1 MAENKT
7 LKVPGATLYYQVR
20 GSGPVLLMIP
30 GGPTDA
36 AIFAGVVPHLTDR
49 YTVVAYDPRGNS
61 RSVLDGPAE
70 DVHADVH
77 GDDAHRLLAELG
89 DEPAYVFGSSGGAVI
104 GLNLAARY
112 PGQVRTLVA
121 HEPPC
126 GRILPDAEEY
136 LAGTEEVYQAYRTG
150 GVEAGM
156 KRFEE
161 FVGLSGEEQ
170 EQPQTPPSPEMME
183 GWGRIGGNLDFFL
196 GHVLRPVSGHLPDV
210 AALRQGPA
218 RIVVGVGDASTD
230 RQYAY
235 RSAVALAEA
244 LGRPPAVFP
253 GDHGGFVARAEEFA
267 VTLDKVLNAT

>member
-1 MAENKT
+1 MAANKT

-36 AIFAGVVPHLTDR
+36 AIFADLVPHLTDR

-61 RSVLDGPAE
+61 RSVLDGPAQ
-70 DVHADVH
+70 DVDADVH

-89 DEPAYVFGSSGGAVI
+89 DEPAYVFGSSGGAVV

-112 PGQVRTLVA
+112 PGQVRVLVA

-126 GRILPDAEEY
+126 GRVLPDAEEY
-136 LAGTEEVYQAYRTG
+136 VAGTEEVYQAYRDQ

-161 FVGLSGEEQ
+161 LVGLSGEEQ
-170 EQPQTPPSPEMME
+170 EPPQSPPSPEMME
-183 GWGRIGGNLDFFL
+183 GWGRIGGNLGFFL
-196 GHVLRPVSGHLPDV
+196 AHVLRPVSGYLPDV
-210 AALRQGPA
+210 AALRSGPA
-218 RIVVGVGDASTD
+218 KVVIGVGDASTD

-235 RSAVALAEA
+235 RSAVVLAER
-244 LGRPPAVFP
+244 LGTPPAVFP
-253 GDHGGFVARAEEFA
+253 GDHGGFVGRPADFA
-267 VTLDKVLNAT
+267 VALDRALRGA

>member
-1 MAENKT
+1 MAANKT

-20 GSGPVLLMIP
+20 GSGPLLLMIP

-36 AIFAGVVPHLTDR
+36 AIFADLVPHLTDR

-61 RSVLDGPAE
+61 RSVLDGPAQ

-104 GLNLAARY
+104 GLNLAARH
-112 PGQVRTLVA
+112 PGQVRVLVA

-126 GRILPDAEEY
+126 GRVLPDAEAY
-136 LAGTEEVYQAYRTG
+136 LAGGEEVYRTYREQ
-150 GVEAGM
+150 GVEAAM

-170 EQPQTPPSPEMME
+170 EPPQAPPSPEMME

-196 GHVLRPVSGHLPDV
+196 AHVLRPVSGYLPDV

-218 RIVVGVGDASTD
+218 KVVLGVGDASTD

-235 RSAVALAEA
+235 RSAVALAER
-244 LGRPPAVFP
+244 LGTPPAVFP
-253 GDHGGFVARAEEFA
+253 GDHGGFVARSAEFA
-267 VTLDKVLNAT
+267 AVLDKVLRAA